1 MAQFWDYGKTLVN
14 FAAAKDVMQ
23 APSPTARER
32 ALRDIPKNGRE
43 GEI

>member
-1 MAQFWDYGKTLVN
+1 
-14 FAAAKDVMQ
+14 MQ

-43 GEI
+43 GEIWAMT